1 MSVVVKQKM
10 TADEFLAWGEG
21 QDGRWELHDG
31 VLVAMSPE
39 RVAHTETK
47 GEVFSAL
54 RSAIAAAKAP
64 CRALTEG
71 ASVRVDS
78 KTVFEPDVLVYC
90 GARLPPEALE
100 IPSPTLVV
108 EVLSPSTPARDHG
121 VKLTGYFSLLGLSH
135 YLIVDPDRRV
145 VIHHKRGQGDL
156 IETRIVSDGVLRL
169 DPPGL
174 EIPVAEMF
182 APL

>member
-1 MSVVVKQKM
+1 MSVVVKKKM
-10 TADEFLAWGEG
+10 TANEFLAWGEG
-21 QDGRWELHDG
+21 QEGRWELHEG
-31 VLVAMSPE
+31 ILVAMSPE

-54 RSAIAAAKAP
+54 RTAIGIAKAP

-78 KTVFEPDVLVYC
+78 ETVFEPDVLVYC

-100 IPSPTLVV
+100 IPSPIVVV
-108 EVLSPSTPARDHG
+108 EVLSPSTAARDHG
-121 VKLTGYFSLLGLSH
+121 VKLAGYFSLPDLSH
-135 YLIVDPDRRV
+135 YLIIDADRRV
-145 VIHHKRGQGDL
+145 VIYHKRGKGDV
-156 IETRIVSDGVLRL
+156 IETRIMSDGVLRL

-174 EIPVAEMF
+174 EVPVADMF
-182 APL
+182 PTL